1 MHKLAIRIT
10 DYLIAR
16 GVSKKSERDFYIYG
30 CEILLLKIVNVG
42 TLLCIAGAMGNPVEG
57 IILLLTF
64 MTLRKYTGGFHLGSA
79 LGCYMFTALVYVS
92 SLYLCVNYV
101 GSKAMCFVI
110 VIISEIIIVSLAPID
125 NPNLNLTEMEIKSM
139 KKQIKRLVVL
149 LSVILI
155 VLMLGGGG
163 MRFISPI
170 VLGIG
175 LDAMF
180 MGVAIIH
187 KKRGERVAEGKKKRL
202 GVNRKAN

>member
-1 MHKLAIRIT
+1 MHELAIKIT

-30 CEILLLKIVNVG
+30 CEILLLKIANVG
-42 TLLCIAGAMGNPVEG
+42 TLLCIALVMGNLVEG

-79 LGCYMFTALVYVS
+79 LSCYIFTALVYMS
-92 SLYLCVNYV
+92 SLYLCVNYM
-101 GSKAMCFVI
+101 GSEAMCLVI

-125 NPNLNLTEMEIKSM
+125 NPNLNLTEEEIMSM

-155 VLMLGGGG
+155 LLMLWGKGI
-163 MRFISPI
+163 RFISPI
-170 VLGIG
+170 VVGIV

-180 MGVAIIH
+180 IVVAKIH
-187 KKRGERVAEGKKKRL
+187 KKRGERSAEGKRKRL
-202 GVNRKAN
+202 GIN